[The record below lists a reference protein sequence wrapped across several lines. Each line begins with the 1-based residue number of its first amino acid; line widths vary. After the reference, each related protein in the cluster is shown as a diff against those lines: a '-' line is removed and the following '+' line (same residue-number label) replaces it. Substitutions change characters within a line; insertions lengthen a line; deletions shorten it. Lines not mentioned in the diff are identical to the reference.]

1 MGGGPDPEE
10 SEEAMSEDRNEWVPD
25 PRWKVTLAGGEC
37 SFPRCEGE
45 AVAVFLRRY
54 AVGLRRYRYCADH
67 LYGRR
72 IIDGVVCRSR
82 RVRAGGEA

>member
-1 MGGGPDPEE
+1 MFPADLEPARPHAARDAGRVGGGPDPEE

-45 AVAVFLRRY
+45 A
-54 AVGLRRYRYCADH
+54 
-67 LYGRR
+67 
-72 IIDGVVCRSR
+72 
-82 RVRAGGEA
+82 